1 MLKKL
6 PKFSTGIVNVKNMS
20 VPSLKSR
27 LRINVIIVILPLFFL
42 AGVGYYFF
50 QKSTN
55 ASDYAIE
62 NVVSEIIP
70 VTQLK
75 DKIQQ
80 SVVPFNLF
88 LDTFELDDKNKFLQL
103 SSDIKQSLI
112 NRIELEH
119 EHEYEYAHEDHTL
132 TNDLYRSAY
141 LNWRNVHRIAVK
153 IFKVRQNSMR
163 PIPRP
168 LLQDFYRYMIET
180 TLMLDQLHLAMQNRV
195 KIYFQKAK
203 ELEVEAIVI
212 ISTVLLLVY
221 IITLIIII
229 YLNRSILNPVMVLE
243 KWALNF
249 SRGHKYHPI
258 ELHSYREFEYIAATY
273 NKFSQIIKDDDKVLE
288 QLSQKDNL
296 TQLYNKRYFIRRLVD
311 EHHRHQRY
319 NTHYCL
325 MLIDVDHLD
334 SVSQNYGDTVCELT
348 LIKIA
353 RLLEEAIRPT
363 DTLAYYESD
372 RFIVIL
378 PEVEVHGANI
388 TAERIINSI
397 SETVFNIN
405 EFKFGITVSIGF
417 SMAQKNLSLSG
428 VLECTDYS
436 LQQAKRAGRNQVQY
450 CDTIS
455 ALPQKFQAKY
465 LRITDFNIT

>member
-1 MLKKL
+1 MLKK
-6 PKFSTGIVNVKNMS
+6 PTKFSASIVNIKNMS
-20 VPSLKSR
+20 VPSLRSR
-27 LRINVIIVILPLFFL
+27 LRISVIVVILPLFFL

-55 ASDYAIE
+55 AFNYAID
-62 NVVSEIIP
+62 NVVSDIIP

-80 SVVPFNLF
+80 SVIPFNRF
-88 LDTFELDDKNKFLQL
+88 LDNFELDDKYKFLQL
-103 SSDIKQSLI
+103 SADIKQSLI
-112 NRIELEH
+112 NNIELKH
-119 EHEYEYAHEDHTL
+119 ENNTL
-132 TNDLYRSAY
+132 SNDLYRTAY
-141 LNWRNVHRIAVK
+141 LNWRHVHRIAAK
-153 IFKVRQNSMR
+153 IFKVTQHHNQ
-163 PIPRP
+163 PVPRP
-168 LLQDFYRYMIET
+168 LLQDFYRHIIET
-180 TLMLDQLHLAMQNRV
+180 TLILDQLHLVMQNRV

-203 ELEVEAIVI
+203 ELEIEASVI
-212 ISTVLLLVY
+212 ISTVLILVY
-221 IITLIIII
+221 ITTLGTIIF
-229 YLNRSILNPVMVLE
+229 LNRSILNPIMVLE
-243 KWALNF
+243 KWAQNF
-249 SRGHKYHPI
+249 SRGHKHQPI
-258 ELHSYREFEYIAATY
+258 ELHSYREFEYIAASY
-273 NKFSQIIKDDDKVLE
+273 NKFSQMIKDDEEVLE

-325 MLIDVDHLD
+325 MLIDVDHLG

-353 RLLEEAIRPT
+353 HLLEEAIRPT
-363 DTLAYYESD
+363 DILAYYESD
-372 RFIVIL
+372 RFIIIL

-388 TAERIINSI
+388 TAERIINSV

-417 SMAQKNLSLSG
+417 SLAQENLSLSNI
-428 VLECTDYS
+428 LECADYS
-436 LQQAKRAGRNQVQY
+436 LQQAKMAGRNQVQY

-455 ALPQKFQAKY
+455 SLPPKFQAKY
-465 LRITDFNIT
+465 LKITDFNIT

>member
-1 MLKKL
+1 MLKKS

-27 LRINVIIVILPLFFL
+27 LRINVIVVILPLFFL

-55 ASDYAIE
+55 ASNYAIE
-62 NVVSEIIP
+62 NIVSEIIP

-88 LDTFELDDKNKFLQL
+88 LDNFELDDKNKFLQL

-119 EHEYEYAHEDHTL
+119 ENNTL

-141 LNWRNVHRIAVK
+141 LSWRNAHRIAVK
-153 IFKVRQNSMR
+153 IFKVRHNSIR
-163 PIPRP
+163 PIPRR

-203 ELEVEAIVI
+203 ELEIEALII
-212 ISTVLLLVY
+212 ISTVLLLIY

-229 YLNRSILNPVMVLE
+229 YLNRSILNPIMVLE

-249 SRGHKYHPI
+249 SRGHKHQPI
-258 ELHSYREFEYIAATY
+258 DLHSYREFEYIAATY
-273 NKFSQIIKDDDKVLE
+273 NKFSLMIKDDDEVLE

-296 TQLYNKRYFIRRLVD
+296 TRLYNKRYFIRHLVD

-397 SETVFNIN
+397 SETVFNFN

-417 SMAQKNLSLSG
+417 SLAQENLSLSG

-436 LQQAKRAGRNQVQY
+436 LQQAKMAGRNQVQY